1 MKKLA
6 YFALASF
13 GALALAG
20 CGSSDDASTDAM
32 ADDVE
37 VPADEAM
44 AAAGDASPVA
54 DPSASEDATEST
66 AQQAGDAAA
75 AAAAD
80 VAAAAGDDASEAP
93 AQ

>member
-6 YFALASF
+6 TLALASF

-44 AAAGDASPVA
+44 AAAGDATPTD
-54 DPSASEDATEST
+54 DPSADSDAAQAT
-66 AQQAGDAAA
+66 AQEAGDAAA

-80 VAAAAGDDASEAP
+80 VAEAAGDDGSEAP

>member
-44 AAAGDASPVA
+44 SAAGDATPVA
-54 DPSASEDATEST
+54 DPSASEDAVPAT
-66 AQQAGDAAA
+66 AEDAGNAAA

-80 VAAAAGDDASEAP
+80 VEAAAGAAESAAP

>member
-44 AAAGDASPVA
+44 AAAGDASPIP
-54 DPSASEDATEST
+54 DPSASDDAAAT
-66 AQQAGDAAA
+66 AQEAGEAAA

-80 VAAAAGDDASEAP
+80 FEDAAAESEAP

>member
-54 DPSASEDATEST
+54 DPSASEDALGAPQYESG
-66 AQQAGDAAA
+66 QACPQR
-75 AAAAD
+75 
-80 VAAAAGDDASEAP
+80 SRFSP
-93 AQ
+93 